1 MAKNSKKS
9 DVNQAE
15 ASKWLSCIRQ
25 VTEHAKAD
33 IYTITGG
40 LYKPVDEQL
49 INSIKQN
56 RSQPNAILLLTTF
69 GGDADVAYRI
79 ARCFQKSYNEGV
91 FTIFV
96 SGVCK
101 SAGTLVTIGASE
113 LVMTDCAEL
122 GPLDVQFGKPDE
134 IGEYI
139 SGLTP
144 VHALDFL
151 KERTFE
157 LFEHSFL
164 SLISRS
170 GYQITTKTAAEIATK
185 LTDGVF
191 HPVYAQLDPFKL
203 GEYHRNMKIA
213 AEYGKRLMANGNLKS
228 EDSLTKL
235 THGYPSHSFVI
246 DKQEAE
252 DLYNKIRQPNLDEI
266 EMAERLRSVINV
278 ELQKTP
284 AAVHYIKP
292 PTPEQIAELIP
303 LPEVKGEQNNE
314 KKSEANIS
322 TE

>member
-9 DVNQAE
+9 DVNNAE
-15 ASKWLSCIRQ
+15 EAKWLSCIHQ
-25 VTEHAKAD
+25 VTESAKAD
-33 IYTITGG
+33 IYIISGG
-40 LYKPVDEQL
+40 LNRPVDEQL
-49 INSIKQN
+49 INCIKQN
-56 RSQPNAILLLTTF
+56 KSQPNAILLLTTF

-79 ARCFQKSYNEGV
+79 ARCFQKSYNEGI
-91 FTIFV
+91 FTIFI

-134 IGEYI
+134 LGEYI

-144 VHALDFL
+144 AHALDFL
-151 KERTFE
+151 KEHTFE
-157 LFEHSFL
+157 LFEHCFL

-213 AEYGKRLMANGNLKS
+213 AEYGKRLMATGNLKS
-228 EDSLTKL
+228 EDSLIKL
-235 THGYPSHSFVI
+235 THGYPSHGFVI
-246 DKQEAE
+246 DKKEAE
-252 DLYNKIRQPNLDEI
+252 DLYNKIRQPNDNEI
-266 EMAERLRSVINV
+266 EMAERLKPVIYS
-278 ELQKTP
+278 ELHKTP

-292 PTPEQIAELIP
+292 PTQEQLVALNPSPEP
-303 LPEVKGEQNNE
+303 KGDQTNE
-314 KKSEANIS
+314 KASGTNMQS
-322 TE
+322 T

>member
-9 DVNQAE
+9 DVNNAE
-15 ASKWLSCIRQ
+15 ELKWLNCIHQ
-25 VTEHAKAD
+25 VTEGAKAD
-33 IYTITGG
+33 IYIISGG
-40 LYKPVDEQL
+40 LYKPVDERL
-49 INSIKQN
+49 INCVKQN
-56 RSQPNAILLLTTF
+56 KSQLNAILLLTTF

-79 ARCFQKSYNEGV
+79 ARCFQKAYSEGV

-122 GPLDVQFGKPDE
+122 GPLDVQLGKPDE
-134 IGEYI
+134 LGEYI

-164 SLISRS
+164 SLLGKS

-191 HPVYAQLDPFKL
+191 HPVYAQLDPLKL

-213 AEYGKRLMANGNLKS
+213 AEYGKRLLATGNLKS
-228 EDSLTKL
+228 EDSLIKL
-235 THGYPSHSFVI
+235 THGYPSHGFVI

-252 DLYNKIRQPNLDEI
+252 ELYNKIRQPNDNEI
-266 EMAERLRSVINV
+266 EMAERLKPVINV

-292 PTPEQIAELIP
+292 PTQEQIAALNP
-303 LPEVKGEQNNE
+303 TPEVKGGQTNE
-314 KKSEANIS
+314 GTSGANVQAA
-322 TE
+322 